1 MSQIYNSMQI
11 SILDQA
17 PYSVGQTPQE
27 ALENMRES
35 VVLADKLGYH
45 RFWIAEHHNSE
56 LASSAPEI
64 SMAHFAALT
73 KNIRLGS
80 GGTMMMHYSPYKM
93 AEVFKTLSA
102 YAPGRIDFGA
112 GRAPGGDGRSIL
124 ALSEGRNT
132 MHQDLY
138 GKLRDTMNFL
148 EDKTSD
154 DPLYRHV
161 FAQPKHVDLV
171 QTWMLGSTGN
181 SAAKAGEMGVGYAY
195 VQFFNGT
202 IDPET
207 FQIYWKNFR
216 PSAFFQS
223 PRVLV
228 CYFVTVAETD
238 EEAEYQALPADIARL
253 YLMTGRKYQRISPET
268 AADYPL
274 TPAEREYINQSK
286 SWHVRGSIDRVA
298 DFLKKEQKTNGFDE
312 LMICTI
318 PFSQEFKL
326 KEYELIA
333 KNLIGM

>member
-1 MSQIYNSMQI
+1 MKI

-17 PYSVGQTPQE
+17 PYSQGQTPQT

-35 VVLADKLGYH
+35 AVLADKLGYH

-64 SMAHFAALT
+64 SIAHFAALT

-138 GKLRDTMNFL
+138 DKLQETMHFL
-148 EDKTSD
+148 EDKDSD
-154 DPLYRHV
+154 NPLYRHV
-161 FAQPKHVDLV
+161 TAQPKYVELA
-171 QTWMLGSTGN
+171 QPWMLGSTGN

-202 IDPET
+202 IDPDI
-207 FQIYWKNFR
+207 FNIYRKNFR
-216 PSAFFQS
+216 PSSFFQS
-223 PRVLV
+223 PHVLV
-228 CYFVTVAETD
+228 CYFITVAETD
-238 EEAEYQALPADIARL
+238 EEAAYEALPADISHL
-253 YLMTGRKYQRISPET
+253 YLMTNRKLERLSP
-268 AADYPL
+268 AAAAHFPL
-274 TPAEREYINQSK
+274 SPAEKDYIRQSN
-286 SWHVRGSIDRVA
+286 SWHVRGSIQRVKE
-298 DFLKKEQKTNGFDE
+298 FLLREKEINGFDE

-318 PFSQEFKL
+318 PYSQEFKL
-326 KEYELIA
+326 KEYKLIA
-333 KNLIGM
+333 KHLIDV

>member
-1 MSQIYNSMQI
+1 MQV

-17 PYSVGQTPQE
+17 PYSQGQTPQQ

-35 VVLADKLGYH
+35 VLLADKLGYH
-45 RFWIAEHHNSE
+45 RFWIAEHHNAE

-73 KNIRLGS
+73 EKIRLGS
-80 GGTMMMHYSPYKM
+80 GGTMMMHYSSYKM

-138 GKLRDTMNFL
+138 GKLQDTLNFL
-148 EDKTSD
+148 EDKASD

-161 FAQPKHVDLV
+161 RAQPEHVELV
-171 QTWMLGSTGN
+171 QPWMLGSTGN
-181 SAAKAGEMGVGYAY
+181 SAARAGQMGLGYAY

-202 IDPET
+202 IDPEI
-207 FQIYWKNFR
+207 FNIYRKNFK
-216 PSAFFQS
+216 PSSFFRS
-223 PRVLV
+223 PHVLV

-238 EEAEYQALPADIARL
+238 EEAAYEALPADIARM
-253 YLMTGRKYQRISPET
+253 YLMTGRKYQRMSP
-268 AADYPL
+268 AAAAGYPL
-274 TPAEREYINQSK
+274 SSAEKQYIEQNK
-286 SWHVRGSIDRVA
+286 SWHLRGSIQRV
-298 DFLKKEQKTNGFDE
+298 KEVLIQEKELNGFDE

-326 KEYELIA
+326 KEYKLIA
-333 KNLIGM
+333 KHIIED